1 MLVKTL
7 LIGGAS
13 VAITGCNSFST
24 QDEVAATSTSF
35 WTISRVL
42 VSSTPPHTRRV
53 LRSRLLSAYADRVLI
68 GACNPMV

>member
-35 WTISRVL
+35 WTTSRVL
-42 VSSTPPHTRRV
+42 VSPTLPQTRAV
-53 LRSRLLSAYADRVLI
+53 CYALDYLVPMPI
-68 GACNPMV
+68 GC